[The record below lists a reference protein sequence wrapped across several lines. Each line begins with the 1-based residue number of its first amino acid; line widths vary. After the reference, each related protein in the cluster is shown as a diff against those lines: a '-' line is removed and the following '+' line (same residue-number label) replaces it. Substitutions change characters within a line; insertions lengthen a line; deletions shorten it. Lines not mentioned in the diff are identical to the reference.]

1 MDVQCDL
8 CPKACAIAPGRSG
21 ECRIRVNVDG
31 VLLAVTYG
39 RPCSVHVDPVEKKPL
54 FHFLP
59 GTKILSLATVG
70 CNLHCRYC
78 QNWEISQENPE
89 NVTAYR
95 LPPADVAVLAK
106 REGCP
111 SVAYTYSEP
120 LVYYEYTLDSSVAAR
135 REGLKNVLVT
145 AGYANRAPLERL
157 FRVTDAANIDLKG
170 FTEEF
175 YRDVC
180 GATLR
185 PVLDALVLAKSMGVL
200 VEVTNLVVPTLND
213 RDEDFRPLCRWI
225 ARNLG
230 RETPL
235 HFSGFSPKYRMK
247 NLPPTPAAALD
258 RARAIALEEGLHFV
272 YIGNLLRPDGET
284 TFCPGCRKP
293 LVERRGF
300 EVLQNRIRSGQ
311 CPDCRT
317 KIYGIWE

>member
-1 MDVQCDL
+1 MDVRCDL

-31 VLLAVTYG
+31 VLRAVTYG

-59 GTKILSLATVG
+59 GSRILSLATAG
-70 CNLHCRYC
+70 CNLHCKYC
-78 QNWEISQENPE
+78 QNWEISQEDPE
-89 NVTAYR
+89 NLEAYR
-95 LPPADVAVLAK
+95 LPPAEVVALAK
-106 REGCP
+106 REKCP
-111 SVAYTYSEP
+111 SIAYTYSEP
-120 LVYYEYTLDSSVAAR
+120 LVYYEYALDSSSAAR

-235 HFSGFSPKYRMK
+235 HFSRFHPQYRMK

-272 YIGNLLRPDGET
+272 YIGNLFRPDGET

-300 EVLQNRIRSGQ
+300 EVLRNRIRSGQ
-311 CPDCRT
+311 CPDCQA
-317 KIYGIWE
+317 KIHGIWE

>member
-8 CPKACAIAPGRSG
+8 CPKACVIAPGRSG
-21 ECRIRVNVDG
+21 ECRVRVNVDG
-31 VLLAVTYG
+31 VLRAVTYG

-70 CNLHCRYC
+70 CNLHCRNC

-95 LPPADVAVLAK
+95 LPPADVAALAK

-120 LVYYEYTLDSSVAAR
+120 LVYYEYTLDSSIAAR

-157 FRVTDAANIDLKG
+157 FRVTDATNIDLKA
-170 FTEEF
+170 FSEEF

-200 VEVTNLVVPTLND
+200 MEVTNLVIPTLND
-213 RDEDFRPLCRWI
+213 KDEDFRPLCRWI
-225 ARNLG
+225 VRNLG

-235 HFSGFSPKYRMK
+235 HFSGFHPKYRMK

-258 RARAIALEEGLHFV
+258 RAREIALEEGLHFV

-293 LVERRGF
+293 LVERRGY
-300 EVLQNRIRSGQ
+300 EVLRNRLRSGH
-311 CPDCRT
+311 CPDCGT
-317 KIYGIWE
+317 NVYGIWE